1 MKKLNLKKV
10 TLAEMPA
17 DAMMT
22 INGGAFDQEARISSD
37 PLIASILATILLT
50 SVIMS
55 GAQCA
60 SAGCQSRDCNA
71 TSKASY
77 CLC

>member
-22 INGGAFDQEARISSD
+22 VNGGAFDQEARISSD
-37 PLIASILATILLT
+37 PVIASVLLSIYLT
-50 SVIMS
+50 SIIMS
-55 GAQCA
+55 GVHCA
-60 SAGCQSRDCNA
+60 SADCQSRDCNA